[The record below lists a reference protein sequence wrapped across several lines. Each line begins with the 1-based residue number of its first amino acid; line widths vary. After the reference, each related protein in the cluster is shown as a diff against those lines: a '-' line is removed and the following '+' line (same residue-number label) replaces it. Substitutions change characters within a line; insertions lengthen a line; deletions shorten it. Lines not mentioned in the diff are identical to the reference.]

1 VNNCPAEF
9 SGKVLIVDDD
19 FVIRLLARKT
29 LEQAGFQVEEVD
41 NGPAAIACIE
51 TFAPD
56 IVILDVIMPGM
67 DGYITCQELCKHPL
81 GADIPVLMMT
91 GLDEL
96 ESIQRAYQV
105 GATDFITKPIHWLI
119 LPYRVQ
125 YIIRSSKTKKELKQ
139 NEAHLRKII
148 DQSPISMAIV
158 CMDGTIE
165 YVNRRAT
172 ETFGYLPEDIPDM
185 DRWWNRAYPDESY
198 RAEVI
203 TQWMGLVG
211 KAIAC
216 NHEIERRE
224 YRVTCKDGTLK
235 TMIIF
240 GVPVSGKV
248 FVMFEDISN
257 RKLAEEELRQAK
269 EAADAANIAKSR
281 FLANMSHEIRTP
293 MNGVI
298 GMISLLLDTDLTPE
312 QLTYA
317 EIVKSSG
324 DNLLRL
330 VNDIL
335 DLSKIE
341 AHRVEL
347 ESFDFDLQAAV
358 SGTIDLMSLQGR
370 EKGLELAARIDPDVT
385 LLLKGDAGR
394 VRQIIA
400 NLLGNAIK
408 FTHTGS
414 VTLHIQKDS
423 EEGRNVTLRFLVRD
437 SGIGIAADKLELIF
451 EPFSQADNSTTRHY
465 GGTGLG
471 LAICRQLAELM
482 GGTVGVESAEGK
494 GSTVWFTAVLEKQTA
509 VEVVPPKPPVTFC
522 SPEKMDAAGS
532 SARLL
537 LAEDDPISQRLIHI
551 LLQKNGYQVDVVGN
565 GREALQ
571 ALEKNDYDLV
581 LMDCMM
587 PGMNGYEATT
597 VIRDQASAVQNHDIP
612 VIALTAN
619 NMREDRDKCLEAGMN
634 DHLAKPFEFSRLF
647 AILEKWLRRE
657 GE

>member
-1 VNNCPAEF
+1 
-9 SGKVLIVDDD
+9 
-19 FVIRLLARKT
+19 
-29 LEQAGFQVEEVD
+29 
-41 NGPAAIACIE
+41 
-51 TFAPD
+51 
-56 IVILDVIMPGM
+56 MPGM
-67 DGYITCQELCKHPL
+67 DGYFICREICTHPL

-91 GLDEL
+91 GLDEF
-96 ESIQRAYQV
+96 ESIQRAYQA
-105 GATDFITKPIHWLI
+105 GATDFVTKPINWLV

-139 NEAHLRKII
+139 SEALLSKII
-148 DQSPISMAIV
+148 EQSPISMAIV

-165 YVNRRAT
+165 YINRRAT

-185 DRWWNRAYPDESY
+185 DRWWIQAYPDESY

-203 TQWMGLVG
+203 TQWMGLVV
-211 KAIAC
+211 KAIAF
-216 NHEIERRE
+216 NQEIERRE

-248 FVMFEDISN
+248 FVMFEDTSN
-257 RKLAEEELRQAK
+257 LKRTEEELRQAK
-269 EAADAANIAKSR
+269 EEADAANIAKSR

-312 QLTYA
+312 QISYA

-324 DNLLRL
+324 NNLLRV

-347 ESFDFDLQAAV
+347 ESSDFDLQATV
-358 SGTIDLMSLQGR
+358 SGAIDLMSLQGR
-370 EKGLELAARIDPDVT
+370 EKGLELAARIDPDVP
-385 LLLKGDAGR
+385 LSLKGDAGR

-400 NLLGNAIK
+400 NLLGNAVK
-408 FTHTGS
+408 FTCTGS
-414 VTLHIQKDS
+414 VTLHIRKDG

-482 GGTVGVESAEGK
+482 GGTVGVESTEGK
-494 GSTVWFTAVLEKQTA
+494 GTTVWFTAVLEKQTT
-509 VEVVPPKPPVTFC
+509 VKVVPPQSPVTVG
-522 SPEKMDAAGS
+522 SPGKMDAAESG
-532 SARLL
+532 ARLL
-537 LAEDDPISQRLIHI
+537 LAEDDPINQRLIQI
-551 LLQKNGYQVDVVGN
+551 LLQKKGYQVDVAGN
-565 GREALQ
+565 DREALQ
-571 ALEKNDYDLV
+571 ELEKNDYDLV

-587 PGMNGYEATT
+587 PEMNGYEATR
-597 VIRDQASAVQNHDIP
+597 VIRDLASAVQNHDIP

-619 NMREDRDKCLEAGMN
+619 NMREDRDKCLEAGMD

-647 AILEKWLRRE
+647 AILEKWLQRT
-657 GE
+657 GVTS